1 METFAPAT
9 LIIIDVQ
16 LEYVTPGRPF
26 FMDAIGPSLEN
37 ASLLLDHARASDWRI
52 IHVRHEQSGPLF
64 TRGGAFVDFVD
75 GFEPLPGELIVV
87 KSEISPFSEPGFKAA
102 IQAAGPGPVF
112 VAGYCSSMC
121 CLATMVGAPLF
132 GRRFTFVHDAS
143 WARAPRIDVTE
154 SETHWHATSV
164 IALHGDV
171 VSAAEIIGAM
181 AEELAA

>member
-1 METFAPAT
+1 
-9 LIIIDVQ
+9 
-16 LEYVTPGRPF
+16 
-26 FMDAIGPSLEN
+26 
-37 ASLLLDHARASDWRI
+37 
-52 IHVRHEQSGPLF
+52 
-64 TRGGAFVDFVD
+64 
-75 GFEPLPGELIVV
+75 
-87 KSEISPFSEPGFKAA
+87 
-102 IQAAGPGPVF
+102 
-112 VAGYCSSMC
+112 
-121 CLATMVGAPLF
+121 MVGAPLF